1 VVEQLHPS
9 EAELIEFLQQQ
20 IRNTEEIF
28 EINRIRSADE
38 RLLRLL
44 FWLGERFG
52 QVSSRGHRFSLKDMN
67 LTHKGLADLCG
78 LTRVTVTKN
87 LNRYKAL
94 GLLQKVSEADWLIPA
109 DARLPGS

>member
-1 VVEQLHPS
+1 MQK
-9 EAELIEFLQQQ
+9 Q

-44 FWLGERFG
+44 LWIGSRFD
-52 QVSSRGHRFSLKDMN
+52 QVNSRGHRFSLKDMN
-67 LTHKGLADLCG
+67 LTHRALAEVCG

-87 LNRYKAL
+87 LNRYKTL
-94 GLLQKVSEADWLIPA
+94 GILQKVSEADWLIPA
-109 DARLPGS
+109 NVQLPQV